1 MFKRILVGYDG
12 SQNAARA
19 LSEAVDLARANE
31 AELTILVVA
40 PQLAT
45 WIVAGPV
52 VPAVNLELLQKEIED
67 TSRKELQEAVRSLP
81 DDIRATSKAVTGNP
95 GPEIVEQAAV
105 GGHDLV
111 VVGSRGR
118 GEVESL
124 FLGSVSQHVSHASP
138 VPVLIVGGP
147 S

>member
-1 MFKRILVGYDG
+1 MK
-12 SQNAARA
+12 AAD
-19 LSEAVDLARANE
+19 VH
-31 AELTILVVA
+31 
-40 PQLAT
+40 
-45 WIVAGPV
+45 
-52 VPAVNLELLQKEIED
+52 
-67 TSRKELQEAVRSLP
+67 EAVRSLP